1 MAVAEDRYAAW
12 GDRFQRM
19 HELALSQNIVDI
31 VVERARREG
40 VHAVTRITV
49 EVGMA
54 AGVEPEALR
63 FCFEIVTAD
72 TLARG
77 AELAIE
83 TIALQA
89 RCRACALSFEPASLV
104 SPCPH
109 CGSYGPLLEQGG
121 ELRVKSFDGE

>member
-1 MAVAEDRYAAW
+1 
-12 GDRFQRM
+12 M
-19 HELALSQNIVDI
+19 HELALSKNIVDL

-40 VHAVTRITV
+40 VRAVSRVII

-54 AGVEPEALR
+54 AGVEPDALR
-63 FCFEIVTAD
+63 FCFDLVTAD

-77 AELAIE
+77 AELTIE

-89 RCRACALSFEPASLV
+89 RCRTCASTFEPPGLV

-109 CGSYGPLLEQGG
+109 CGSYGPLLERGS